1 MSIFNETFTEFFGCL
16 NRHDVDYIL
25 VGGYTVVLH
34 GYPRM
39 TGDLDIWVR
48 CDEANYQQ
56 LILAFKDFNMPIFD
70 MTLANFIDT
79 DQFDVFKYG
88 RPPLGIDIITKLKGL
103 NYGDAKIEAIPMK
116 ILMEQKF
123 VTSMLGI

>member
-1 MSIFNETFTEFFGCL
+1 LSIFNETFTEFFGCL